1 MTARKAA
8 AGMVVLILL
17 ALVGT
22 GLVLIG
28 QKGSD
33 ATLTGALVGV
43 GLGGLSLLLES
54 LSLAWSLRQKPSWTL
69 GISLGG
75 FFLRLVLVVVL
86 TLVFDGIEAV
96 NAVTFALTYVV
107 SFLAFVGIQV
117 WAVSRMMSKAEQ
129 ARAERKE
136 GEAIDHECHHD

>member
-1 MTARKAA
+1 M
-8 AGMVVLILL
+8 
-17 ALVGT
+17 
-22 GLVLIG
+22 
-28 QKGSD
+28 
-33 ATLTGALVGV
+33 
-43 GLGGLSLLLES
+43 
-54 LSLAWSLRQKPSWTL
+54 

>member
-17 ALVGT
+17 ALIGT
-22 GLVLIG
+22 GVVLIG

-43 GLGGLSLLLES
+43 GLGGLSLFVES
-54 LSLAWSLRQKPSWTL
+54 LSLTWALRQKPTWTL

-75 FFLRLVLVVVL
+75 FFVRLVLVVVL
-86 TLVFDGIEAV
+86 TLVFDGIESV
-96 NAVTFALTYVV
+96 SAVTFALTYVV

-117 WAVSRMMSKAEQ
+117 WAVSRMMAKTAA
-129 ARAERKE
+129 ARAGQKE
-136 GEAIDHECHHD
+136 GEAIDHG

>member
-17 ALVGT
+17 ALIGT
-22 GLVLIG
+22 GVVLIG

-43 GLGGLSLLLES
+43 GLGGLSLFVES
-54 LSLAWSLRQKPSWTL
+54 LSLTWALRQKPTWTL

-75 FFLRLVLVVVL
+75 FFVRLVLVVVL
-86 TLVFDGIEAV
+86 TLVFDGIESV
-96 NAVTFALTYVV
+96 SAVTFALTYVV

-117 WAVSRMMSKAEQ
+117 WAVSRMMAKSAPVRPRQE
-129 ARAERKE
+129 E
-136 GEAIDHECHHD
+136 GEA

>member
-8 AGMVVLILL
+8 AGLVVLILL
-17 ALVGT
+17 ALIGI

-28 QKGSD
+28 QGGDD

-43 GLGGLSLLLES
+43 GLGGLSLLIES
-54 LSLAWSLRQKPSWTL
+54 VSLTWSLRQKPSWTL

-75 FFLRLVLVVVL
+75 FFVRLVLVVVL
-86 TLVFDGIEAV
+86 TLVFDGIESV
-96 NAVTFALTYVV
+96 SAVTFALTYVV
-107 SFLAFVGIQV
+107 SFLAFVGVQV
-117 WAVSRMMSKAEQ
+117 WAVSRMMDRASR

-136 GEAIDHECHHD
+136 GEAIRHE

>member
-8 AGMVVLILL
+8 AGMVVLTLL
-17 ALVGT
+17 ALIGT
-22 GLVLIG
+22 GLVLVG

-43 GLGGLSLLLES
+43 GLGGLSLFVES
-54 LSLAWSLRQKPSWTL
+54 ISLTWALRQKPSWTL

-75 FFLRLVLVVVL
+75 FFTRLVLVVVL
-86 TLVFDGIEAV
+86 TLVFDGIESV
-96 NAVTFALTYVV
+96 SAVTFALTYVV

-117 WAVSRMMSKAEQ
+117 WAVSRMMDRASR

-136 GEAIDHECHHD
+136 GEAVDHD